1 MIHQKKSHILSYRLS
16 ACMTSLRAT
25 RYHIGGLRGCPPARP
40 GFRNTK
46 SVSGTR
52 PEYHIEQA
60 FKKGERRVIKHRR
73 LDYKDSKKRV
83 SELWVNKM
91 IRKYTGMF

>member
-1 MIHQKKSHILSYRLS
+1 
-16 ACMTSLRAT
+16 MTAFTYFYKYWGVL
-25 RYHIGGLRGCPPARP
+25 GGNRHLTGAF
-40 GFRNTK
+40 FRRSRTK
-46 SVSGTR
+46 GVSGTR

-83 SELWVNKM
+83 LELWVNKM